1 MSIYVFG
8 TSLNYRCKKKLDN
21 ITVQIMLLPSTNP
34 EKAFLSVLKFWKWGA
49 SILKKSNFE
58 HDRSLVVKVSW
69 HLPWI
74 LILYSVS

>member
-1 MSIYVFG
+1 MSSVVLSVSAENELG
-8 TSLNYRCKKKLDN
+8 N

-69 HLPWI
+69 HLP
-74 LILYSVS
+74 